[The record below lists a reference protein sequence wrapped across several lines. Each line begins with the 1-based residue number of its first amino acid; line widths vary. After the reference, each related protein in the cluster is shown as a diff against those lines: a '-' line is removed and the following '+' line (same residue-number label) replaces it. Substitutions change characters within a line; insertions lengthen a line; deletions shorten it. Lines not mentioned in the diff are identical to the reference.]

1 MTKHATKS
9 KYFFYSKI
17 NAAKEWKYTVMER
30 RPGVSQDVEE
40 IKVEMT
46 LLSSDY
52 EVKAVSTNLKCVL
65 LYRYQTDNEEVS
77 LVDFGTSPSAVIK
90 TNVLGKAIG
99 MNIENVASLTSNF

>member
-9 KYFFYSKI
+9 KYLFYSKTS
-17 NAAKEWKYTVMER
+17 AAKEWKYTVMER

-52 EVKAVSTNLKCVL
+52 EVKAVSKNLKSFCTDIKLTMKNFPL
-65 LYRYQTDNEEVS
+65 LILALRQ
-77 LVDFGTSPSAVIK
+77 AQ
-90 TNVLGKAIG
+90 
-99 MNIENVASLTSNF
+99 